1 MDRIITT
8 LQKIS
13 LPQIITPAYKS
24 EVMNMSVF
32 KTTYMTV
39 KMTVIKKAGTTVE
52 PITKTTI
59 ISITLLTLTKIMTT
73 IWERMIK

>member
-1 MDRIITT
+1 MGRIITT

-13 LPQIITPAYKS
+13 HPQIITPTYKS

-39 KMTVIKKAGTTVE
+39 KMTVIKKAGTTME

>member
-1 MDRIITT
+1 
-8 LQKIS
+8 
-13 LPQIITPAYKS
+13 
-24 EVMNMSVF
+24 MSVF

-73 IWERMIK
+73 IWQKMIK